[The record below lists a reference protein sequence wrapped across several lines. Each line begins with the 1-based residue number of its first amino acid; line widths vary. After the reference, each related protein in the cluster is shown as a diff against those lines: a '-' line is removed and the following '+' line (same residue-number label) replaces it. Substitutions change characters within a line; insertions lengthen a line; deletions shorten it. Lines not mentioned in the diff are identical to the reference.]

1 MIVGEIGF
9 PRHEFLYEIS
19 FWEARRII
27 RGYKRRNILMYQLL
41 RMTAYGAMFS
51 MRDPNGKSPTEWLPL
66 YFDKY
71 DDNTP
76 PISEEE
82 VADMVKELEDI
93 NSGKVKLDWG
103 VNP

>member
-9 PRHEFLYEIS
+9 PRREFLYDIS

-27 RGYKRRNILMYQLL
+27 RGYKRRNILAYQLL
-41 RMTAYGAMFS
+41 RLTAYGSMFS
-51 MRDPNGKSPTEWLPL
+51 MRDPNGKSPTDWLPL
-66 YFDKY
+66 YFDK
-71 DDNTP
+71 DDEENVA

-103 VNP
+103 

>member
-9 PRHEFLYEIS
+9 SRREFLYEIS

-27 RGYKRRNILMYQLL
+27 RGYKRRNILAYQLL
-41 RMTAYGAMFS
+41 RLTAYGSMFT
-51 MRDPNGKSPTEWLPL
+51 MRDTNGKSPTDWLPL
-66 YFDKY
+66 YFDK
-71 DDNTP
+71 DDEENVA

-82 VADMVKELEDI
+82 EAEMVKELEDI

-103 VNP
+103 

>member
-51 MRDPNGKSPTEWLPL
+51 NRDPNGKSPTQWLPL
-66 YFDKY
+66 YFDK
-71 DDNTP
+71 DDEEAEP

-82 VADMVKELEDI
+82 VANMVKELEDI
-93 NSGKVKLDWG
+93 NSGKITFEW
-103 VNP
+103 